1 MNDKT
6 LYQTVEDRN
15 NPSKIESEGP
25 FLCVRNNAWL
35 GRGYYFWDT
44 FVELA
49 HWWGNTIY
57 GGKYV
62 VCQSYCDGL
71 LPDTYDLYDDFETLR
86 DFSNLK
92 DELQKR
98 LHRNNISVSDVICFL
113 KKHSDFSSQ
122 YKAIRAKATGC
133 MKHSPTMRFVNYNI
147 ARLELMPPVQFCV
160 MDKSFLLGDVYR
172 IVYPAKYI

>member
-15 NPSKIESEGP
+15 NPSEIETEGP

-57 GGKYV
+57 QG
-62 VCQSYCDGL
+62 
-71 LPDTYDLYDDFETLR
+71 
-86 DFSNLK
+86 
-92 DELQKR
+92 
-98 LHRNNISVSDVICFL
+98 
-113 KKHSDFSSQ
+113 
-122 YKAIRAKATGC
+122 
-133 MKHSPTMRFVNYNI
+133 
-147 ARLELMPPVQFCV
+147 
-160 MDKSFLLGDVYR
+160 
-172 IVYPAKYI
+172 

>member
-15 NPSKIESEGP
+15 NPSEIETEGP

-57 GGKYV
+57 QGKYV

-86 DFSNLK
+86 DFSKLK
-92 DELQKR
+92 GK
-98 LHRNNISVSDVICFL
+98 
-113 KKHSDFSSQ
+113 
-122 YKAIRAKATGC
+122 
-133 MKHSPTMRFVNYNI
+133 SPL
-147 ARLELMPPVQFCV
+147 ARMAVP
-160 MDKSFLLGDVYR
+160 
-172 IVYPAKYI
+172 I